1 MDSKTG
7 PVEDDANTAVELE
20 STPDTEALAIAA
32 GELAEAS
39 DDVTA
44 SEEWTGLE
52 NEEQGSGRLSTLVPT
67 LGRFAT
73 RAHKASQPYL
83 SYAAMASQE
92 AAR

>member
-1 MDSKTG
+1 MDSKTS
-7 PVEDDANTAVELE
+7 PIEDDANTAVELE
-20 STPDTEALAIAA
+20 STPDTETLATAA
-32 GELAEAS
+32 GELAVAS
-39 DDVTA
+39 VDVPA
-44 SEEWTGLE
+44 SEGGTGLE
-52 NEEQGSGRLSTLVPT
+52 SDEQGSGRLSALVPT